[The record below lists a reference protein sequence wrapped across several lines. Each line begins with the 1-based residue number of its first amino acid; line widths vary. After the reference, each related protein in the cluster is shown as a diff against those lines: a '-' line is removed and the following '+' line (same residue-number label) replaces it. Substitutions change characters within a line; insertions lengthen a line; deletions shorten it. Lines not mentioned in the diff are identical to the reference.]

1 MRDIARAL
9 GAKEVTLTPF
19 EEADY
24 NLLMFAEH
32 AVFHSQLRRLLDR
45 IKIVDTQLECSK
57 EIDPRLIAEK
67 ELLNMTLI
75 TFLDSYDMFVYEA

>member
-1 MRDIARAL
+1 MRDIASIL

-32 AVFHSQLRRLLDR
+32 AVFHSQLRKLLDR
-45 IKIVDTQLECSK
+45 IKIVDTQLEHSK
-57 EIDPRLIAEK
+57 DIDPQLIAEK
-67 ELLNMTLI
+67 ELLNMTLVA
-75 TFLDSYDMFVYEA
+75 FLDSYDLFVHEA